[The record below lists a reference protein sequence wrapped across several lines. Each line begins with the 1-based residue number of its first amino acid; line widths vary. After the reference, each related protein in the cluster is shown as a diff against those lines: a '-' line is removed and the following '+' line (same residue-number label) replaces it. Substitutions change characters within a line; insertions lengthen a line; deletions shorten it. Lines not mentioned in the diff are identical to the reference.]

1 MAEVT
6 LTSAGGIH
14 AAGGFTQDDGNLIV
28 YPQSNNQINFGG
40 SYASNDIWFGYRAA
54 GSRGK
59 PTKFI
64 MGGGSG
70 AATIQAGSFVTGSS
84 RNIKHDIKD
93 CNDSM
98 LKAIN
103 DVKIVYY
110 KYNEDETDK
119 QRVGFIAED
128 TDTLLSIDNKHMD
141 INTCIGVLM
150 KAVQE
155 IDSSLDNI
163 GEKLDG
169 IYNNEL

>member
-28 YPQSNNQINFGG
+28 YPQSNNEINFGG
-40 SYASNDIWFGYRAA
+40 SFASNDIWFGYRAA

-84 RNIKHDIKD
+84 RNIKHDVKD

-128 TDTLLSIDNKHMD
+128 TDPLFSSDNKHMD
-141 INTCIGVLM
+141 INTCIGALI

-155 IDSSLDNI
+155 LDKKVKAL
-163 GEKLDG
+163 EKRKEEILNG
-169 IYNNEL
+169 NV